1 MFKKRNIHDCMSFV
15 SCYKN
20 EQCLSFF
27 ISTRY
32 VLSDFHLSDLVGNST
47 LQINS
52 SDCLLLAQF
61 PVFI

>member
-1 MFKKRNIHDCMSFV
+1 MSFV